1 MRCIVTQMPVGGFGS
16 LTSTFGNHLATMD
29 SAPRGGDV
37 VIRYPDGSLRFPTQE
52 ARTPFRRALHWGAG
66 AAGGGAHR
74 SHDALRHR
82 GRMRRRALGWI
93 ERRPAALPG
102 QRAAAELLVTTR

>member
-52 ARTPFRRALHWGAG
+52 ARTPFRRALHWAPVLPVAG
-66 AAGGGAHR
+66 PIDLTMRFGTADECAVAHWGGSNAA
-74 SHDALRHR
+74 
-82 GRMRRRALGWI
+82 
-93 ERRPAALPG
+93 RPRCQGSA
-102 QRAAAELLVTTR
+102 QRLSCS